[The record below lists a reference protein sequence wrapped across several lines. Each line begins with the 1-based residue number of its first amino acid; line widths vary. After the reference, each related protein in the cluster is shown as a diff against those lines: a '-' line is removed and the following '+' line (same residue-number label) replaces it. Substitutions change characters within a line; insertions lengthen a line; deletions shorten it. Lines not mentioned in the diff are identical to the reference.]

1 MSNNTMN
8 FAKGMG
14 IGVAVGAAAA
24 VAAKM
29 MMKSN
34 HTSMTKGSAK
44 AVKAVG
50 DFVDGVQTMFK

>member
-1 MSNNTMN
+1 MN

-34 HTSMTKGSAK
+34 HASMTKGSAK

-50 DFVDGVQTMFK
+50 DFVDGVQTIFH

>member
-1 MSNNTMN
+1 MN

-29 MMKSN
+29 MMKGN
-34 HTSMTKGSAK
+34 HNGMTKGGAK
-44 AVKAVG
+44 AVRAVG
-50 DFVDGVQTMFK
+50 DFVDGVHTMFK